1 MPLGDILHGGHE
13 KRYLEA
19 EENADIISMLSKI
32 ESGNYK
38 ASDKVHFGTVSPAI
52 AKRIEEI
59 IGIAV
64 EGFDVDIKAR
74 QLEHI
79 LKDHGKHG
87 LTDRSMSNF
96 TDIAKMEYAMNDP
109 DDIRKAGKTRAYT
122 YTRTGRNKTADT
134 ILYEKNIGTKSYY
147 VVQAVADTKAK
158 TLCIVTA
165 FIGIEG
171 YKKEAPQLT

>member
-1 MPLGDILHGGHE
+1 MPLRDILHGGHQ

-59 IGIAV
+59 AGIAV
-64 EGFDVDIKAR
+64 EGFDVAIEAR
-74 QLEHI
+74 QIEHI

-87 LTDRSMSNF
+87 ITDRSMSTL
-96 TDIAKMEYAMNDP
+96 TDIAKKEYAMTDP

-122 YTRTGRNKTADT
+122 YTRNGRNKTADT
-134 ILYEKNIGTKSYY
+134 ILYEKKIGAKSYY
-147 VVQAVADTKAK
+147 GDEGQHAKVYKNDIDTVP
-158 TLCIVTA
+158 L
-165 FIGIEG
+165 E
-171 YKKEAPQLT
+171 Q